1 MNDGVREPRHPLE
14 DTGRSLRGGDG
25 LIKRSFEPFVI
36 DYSSGKVD
44 HIDEFTAVGVREE
57 YSNGIPEDVIA
68 IDFGIT
74 EDEVAKI
81 VNGDIWPYA
90 GGKLKPLYGRGPN
103 VTNGYTANQRKFI
116 KGVIGL
122 ANDLFSPSEFAIL
135 CSFISMTVDQAREI
149 SRNLEDL
156 DGRLVKQRFRS
167 VLRLHAEG
175 SELEKAFVAVT
186 GKTRSPKRE

>member
-1 MNDGVREPRHPLE
+1 MIEREPRHPLE
-14 DTGRSLRGGDG
+14 DTGRSLSKGDF
-25 LIKRSFEPFVI
+25 LVNRAFETFTI
-36 DYSSGKVD
+36 DYSHGKVD
-44 HIDEFTAVGVREE
+44 HIDEFLALGVREE
-57 YSNGIPEDVIA
+57 FESGVPEDVIA
-68 IDFGIT
+68 INFDIT
-74 EDEVAKI
+74 EDEVSKI
-81 VNGDIWPYA
+81 VNGEIWTYA
-90 GGKLKPLYGRGPN
+90 GGKLKPLYGRGPS
-103 VTNGYTANQRKFI
+103 VTNSYTANQRKFV

-122 ANDLFSPSEFAIL
+122 ANDLLSPAEFAIL
-135 CSFISMTVDQAREI
+135 CSFTSTSVDEARAI